1 MLNRYKE
8 TWVFIQSSAHFP
20 EFNKSLCI
28 LIEPDV
34 IYDTQEDYPIVRKAT
49 LIQEKTANYTISLWK
64 LLDYDPETE
73 EEILQQNKT
82 VIAWRYNPTHHD
94 VEYI

>member
-1 MLNRYKE
+1 MLNPYQN
-8 TWVFIQSSAHFP
+8 TWIFLQINSNVP
-20 EFNKSLCI
+20 EFNKPVCI

-34 IYDTQEDYPIVRKAT
+34 IFDTEEDYPIVRKAT

-82 VIAWRYNPTHHD
+82 VVAWRYNPQYKD
-94 VEYI
+94 